1 MPHARSYAAGEYKGL
16 LATVDLDDEDAPEE
30 QAGQAADEEVAAEE
44 EAAEAEELDVARKF
58 ILMVVANDVVKPA
71 R

>member
-1 MPHARSYAAGEYKGL
+1 MREELQLDFDLEL
-16 LATVDLDDEDAPEE
+16 LVPSGDGWAPLQSLE
-30 QAGQAADEEVAAEE
+30 GVAEE